1 LSKQVQ
7 IIKRRNNMKTRIWI
21 IISSVLIFII
31 PDAAFARQYKN
42 VIVMIP
48 DGMSVSAVTLT
59 RWYQGGAP
67 LSLDGLLCGQVK
79 TYNADSI
86 IADSAPAATA
96 MATGFKSHTGYI
108 AMLPDDNTM
117 PGLKPIRPEDRQTPV
132 ATVLEA
138 ARLKGLSTGLV
149 VTCEVMHA
157 TPAAYA
163 SHDISRKNYDSLSEQ
178 EVFAGM
184 DVIFG
189 GGYKYFTPEGRKD
202 GQDLIA
208 EMKGLGYQVIT
219 KPSEMASLEKPGVF
233 GLFAPVAMA
242 YEMDRDAQ
250 KEPSLAEMTAKAI
263 ELLSKNPKGFFLMVE
278 GSKIDW
284 AAHAN
289 DPVGII
295 SDVAAFD
302 KAVKVAL
309 DFAKKDGNTAI
320 LIMSDHGNSGISIGN
335 EATSKDYDK
344 RQLTD
349 LLNVIR
355 KAGNTGEGVEVK
367 LSEASDDAAV
377 NQTVC
382 SAYGICDLSGEEI
395 SKIKDCLMNRKG
407 ELNYVLGPMMG
418 ARSIIGFTSFGHTGE
433 EVNLYAYVPDS
444 VKPSGVLDNTDIANI
459 TAGYLGVDLAKTT
472 GRLFADADRFFS
484 ASGIETGTDA
494 TDPLNPVF
502 VASKGGRE
510 IRIEANRNYAVVNG
524 EKINLE
530 GPAVY
535 NQGRWFVPEKAA
547 DILAGSEYK

>member
-1 LSKQVQ
+1 
-7 IIKRRNNMKTRIWI
+7 MKTRIWI
-21 IISSVLIFII
+21 MLFSVLIFIM
-31 PDAAFARQYKN
+31 PDAAFAGQYKN

-59 RWYQGGAP
+59 RWYQGGISLA
-67 LSLDGLLCGQVK
+67 LDGLLCGQVR
-79 TYNADSI
+79 TYNADSL
-86 IADSAPAATA
+86 IADYAPAATA

-108 AMLPDDNTM
+108 AMLPDENTM
-117 PGLKPIRPEDRQTPV
+117 PGLKPIKPEDRQTPV

-157 TPAAYA
+157 TPAAFA

-219 KPSEMASLEKPGVF
+219 KPSEMASLEKTGVF
-233 GLFAPVAMA
+233 GLFAPAAMA
-242 YEMDRDAQ
+242 YEIDRDAQ

-302 KAVKVAL
+302 KAVKTAL
-309 DFAKKDGNTAI
+309 DFARKDGNTAV
-320 LIMSDHGNSGISIGN
+320 LIMSDHGNSGISIGD
-335 EATSKDYDK
+335 ETTSKDYDK

-355 KAGNTGEGVEVK
+355 KARNTGEGVEAK
-367 LSEASDDAAV
+367 LSDISDDAAV
-377 NQTVC
+377 RDTVC
-382 SAYGICDLSGEEI
+382 NYYGICDLSGEEI
-395 SKIKDCLMNRKG
+395 SKIKDGLKNRKG

-433 EVNLYAYVPDS
+433 EVNLYAYAPGGA
-444 VKPSGVLDNTDIANI
+444 KPSGVIDNTDIAKI

-472 GRLFADADRFFS
+472 KSLFADADRLFS
-484 ASGIETGTDA
+484 APGIETGTDA
-494 TDPLNPVF
+494 TDPLNPVL

-510 IRIEANRNYAVVNG
+510 IRIEANRNYAVKNG
-524 EKINLE
+524 KKIILE

-535 NQGRWFVPEKAA
+535 SQGRWFVPEKTA
-547 DILAGSEYK
+547 DILAGK